1 MTFGGKTGYLSRGN
15 PLNPVP
21 TCVDQSVMTIAHPP
35 LPAAPAARTDDP
47 AVADVTALLPTR
59 ESLLARLAERTPT
72 ADVAPATLLIIG
84 LLRRDDGW
92 PTPPATMAQV
102 TSLFARSVRGD
113 DWLGSPGAAEF
124 ALLIEGPVFAAE
136 TAGARLIDAVVALG
150 VPGLSAAAGLAPL
163 SPEVPAAEVFRRATL
178 SLTAARRVGPTTV
191 IRYREPV

>member
-1 MTFGGKTGYLSRGN
+1 
-15 PLNPVP
+15 
-21 TCVDQSVMTIAHPP
+21 MTIAHPP
-35 LPAAPAARTDDP
+35 LPAAPAARTDDA

-59 ESLLARLAERTPT
+59 EALLERLAERLPT
-72 ADVAPATLLIIG
+72 AGEAPATLLIIG

-92 PTPPATMAQV
+92 PTPATTMARV

-124 ALLIEGPVFAAE
+124 ALVLEGPVLAAE
-136 TAGARLIDAVVALG
+136 TAGARLVDAVVALG
-150 VPGLSAAAGLAPL
+150 VPGLSAAAGIAPL
-163 SPEVPAAEVFRRATL
+163 SPELPAREVFRRATL